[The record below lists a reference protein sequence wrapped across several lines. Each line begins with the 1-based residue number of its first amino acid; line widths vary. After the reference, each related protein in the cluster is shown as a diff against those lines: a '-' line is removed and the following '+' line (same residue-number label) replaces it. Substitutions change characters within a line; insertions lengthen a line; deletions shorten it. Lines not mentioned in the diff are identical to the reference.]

1 MRSRLASLFVF
12 GAGAALLV
20 GAALPRPSNAEPTVS
35 YFKEVRPILAR
46 RCAGCHQQTR
56 EARAG
61 KLSVMTYA
69 GLKSGGIAGPG
80 FVSGKPAD
88 SPLYK
93 QISGKNPP
101 MPKGGAPLA
110 PKEVETIRLWIAQGA
125 RDDTPAPQDS
135 ISAEHPPVYTSPPVV
150 TAMAYSPDGE
160 LLAVSGYREILL
172 HKADGSGIVG
182 RLVGRSQRIESLAF
196 SPDGKTLAAVGGSS
210 CKFGELQLWNVAERK
225 QEKSVELGF
234 DVLYGVSFSPDG
246 TMVAF
251 GGAEKSVYVYKVPDA
266 TQVLKFDNHS
276 DWVFGTTF
284 SKDSKIL
291 VTTSR
296 DRAIKSIEIATGNF
310 IDDINYQVYNGG
322 YYAVVRNPKTDEVAV
337 AGDEGL
343 IRYYTIYKTK
353 ARTMNREDYN
363 LVRTFPNRQGPD
375 YALAFNPEGTM
386 IAEGGQSP
394 EVRIFN
400 VADGKPVTSLKLP
413 SGSVH
418 ALAWHPKGA
427 QLAVTGFDGAVRL
440 FAMPGGELV
449 KSFSAVPL
457 KGQVALSR

>member
-20 GAALPRPSNAEPTVS
+20 GFAMPRPSEAEPTVS
-35 YFKEVRPILAR
+35 FHNDVRPILAK

-56 EARAG
+56 EARGG

-69 GLKSGGIAGPG
+69 ALKSGGLAGAG

-101 MPKGGAPLA
+101 MPKGGAPLS
-110 PKEVETIRLWIAQGA
+110 PKDVETIRLWITQGA
-125 RDDTPAPQDS
+125 RDDTPTPNDP
-135 ISAEHPPVYTSPPVV
+135 INAEHPPVYASPPVV
-150 TAMAYSPDGE
+150 TAMTYSPDGW
-160 LLAVSGYREILL
+160 LLAVGGYREVIL

-196 SPDGKTLAAVGGSS
+196 SPDGKTLAAVGGNS

-225 QEKSVELGF
+225 QEKSVEIGF

-266 TQVLKFDNHS
+266 SQVLKFDNHS

-322 YYAVVRNPKTDEVAV
+322 YFAVVRNPKTDDVAV
-337 AGDEGL
+337 AGEEGL
-343 IRYYTIYKTK
+343 IRYYSIYKQK

-363 LVRTFPNRQGPD
+363 LLRTFANRQGPD
-375 YALAFNPEGTM
+375 YALAFNPEGTL
-386 IAEGGQSP
+386 IAEGGQTP

-400 VADGKPVTSLKLP
+400 VADGKLVNTLKLTN
-413 SGSVH
+413 GSVH
-418 ALAWHPKGA
+418 ALAWSPKGT
-427 QLAVTGFDGAVRL
+427 QLAVTGFDGTVRL
-440 FAMPGGELV
+440 FSMPGGEQAMN
-449 KSFSAVPL
+449 FSAVPL
-457 KGQVALSR
+457 KGKVALSR